1 MRVVRAVLLWFA
13 SVAPLREVVRLETA
27 APKGKPPAP
36 SMPLL
41 TGAVRT
47 NGVSPGLRGFRNCG
61 ALLCSEKLHFL
72 NDDVQR
78 RTLHRAD
85 IHCAGFMATVSCQ
98 SVCPAVSARL
108 RLTVNWALMP
118 MALGFAKITHCA
130 WPLLSRALSLSELQ
144 QCLSGSD
151 LLRVYSLLQ
160 KGSQP
165 RGRSWLARPSS
176 CNTSSSRSRVIL
188 PIAVRPTPRK
198 VFGRSFAFCGRMVN
212 NNS

>member
-41 TGAVRT
+41 TGAVKT

-85 IHCAGFMATVSCQ
+85 IHLRRVHGHGELPECMPGGVRQAKVDRKLGADAHGAGIREDHALCLAIVEQ
-98 SVCPAVSARL
+98 SAVL
-108 RLTVNWALMP
+108 V
-118 MALGFAKITHCA
+118 
-130 WPLLSRALSLSELQ
+130 
-144 QCLSGSD
+144 
-151 LLRVYSLLQ
+151 
-160 KGSQP
+160 
-165 RGRSWLARPSS
+165 
-176 CNTSSSRSRVIL
+176 
-188 PIAVRPTPRK
+188 
-198 VFGRSFAFCGRMVN
+198 
-212 NNS
+212 